1 MWQGGPRHF
10 HLSRGD
16 RKIWDRKIRYENTLG
31 QGDPI
36 KGQALCQTLSASLIK
51 ESAFAGWS
59 GLAIFG
65 LGIAVSLLMF
75 IPNIIYLSLDDEG
88 LEVGSPVWEHRVA
101 WKDVQ
106 SFEVVRILGI
116 EMIAIRYR
124 NEYKNQNFMVKA
136 NTATAGVE
144 GAILNLYA
152 ASLDEILG
160 SLRERH
166 AGQRRQGFRRA

>member
-1 MWQGGPRHF
+1 
-10 HLSRGD
+10 
-16 RKIWDRKIRYENTLG
+16 
-31 QGDPI
+31 
-36 KGQALCQTLSASLIK
+36 
-51 ESAFAGWS
+51 
-59 GLAIFG
+59 
-65 LGIAVSLLMF
+65 MF

-116 EMIAIRYR
+116 EMIALRYR
-124 NEYKNQNFMVKA
+124 SEYKNQNFMVKA